1 MSKLYHFNSAFSLVK
16 TLYDLEPDVE
26 DFEDLALTAY
36 DLIGNKH
43 TRLYRYVADT
53 QHRELELPC
62 NAYDIE
68 SVHIPIVD
76 AQVTSNKDIYH
87 NFDSIAIERYIDAWK
102 MLEDPFNQRGK
113 LVKYTE
119 GGDKLYFNR
128 DYHRVMVVYH
138 GILVDEEDGLPMIN
152 DREMRAIAAYIAYAL
167 YFKEALRTKNKDTMA
182 FVQMLKE
189 DWLRKCNAARMVDH
203 LSQNDMNKILDV
215 KSRWDRK
222 HFGFSYKPIL

>member
-53 QHRELELPC
+53 QHGELELPC

-87 NFDSIAIERYIDAWK
+87 NFDSIVIERYIDA
-102 MLEDPFNQRGK
+102 
-113 LVKYTE
+113 
-119 GGDKLYFNR
+119 
-128 DYHRVMVVYH
+128 
-138 GILVDEEDGLPMIN
+138 
-152 DREMRAIAAYIAYAL
+152 
-167 YFKEALRTKNKDTMA
+167 
-182 FVQMLKE
+182 
-189 DWLRKCNAARMVDH
+189 
-203 LSQNDMNKILDV
+203 
-215 KSRWDRK
+215 
-222 HFGFSYKPIL
+222 